1 MAGLAVTSVE
11 ALRLERVTVDYP
23 GKPGVLSDADLE
35 VAPGQL
41 VVLEGRSGSGKSTLL
56 AVAAG
61 LESVTAGTVTV
72 FGTPMR
78 PDSPTSATMR
88 ATQIGLVF
96 QHLHLLPELSVV
108 ENVELPLVLGRWP
121 RGRRRQVAL
130 ELLQRFG
137 LDGYA
142 DRRPTTLS
150 GGEQQRVA
158 ICRALATN
166 PGLLLVDEP
175 TSALD
180 EQNALEVVKALRL
193 AAKSGTAV
201 VVASHDDVLR
211 TAGTLYRMAS
221 GRPVRV
227 RA

>member
-1 MAGLAVTSVE
+1 ME

-23 GKPGVLSDADLE
+23 GKPGVLAEADLD
-35 VAPGQL
+35 VAPGRL
-41 VVLEGRSGSGKSTLL
+41 VVIEGRSGSGKSTLL

-61 LESVTAGTVTV
+61 LEAVTAGTVTV
-72 FGTPMR
+72 FGTRM
-78 PDSPTSATMR
+78 SPESPAAATMR

-108 ENVELPLVLGRWP
+108 ENVELPLVLAHWTR
-121 RGRRRQVAL
+121 RRRRQVAL
-130 ELLQRFG
+130 DLLQRFG
-137 LDGYA
+137 LEGLA

-158 ICRALATN
+158 IARALATQ

-175 TSALD
+175 TSSLD
-180 EQNALEVVKALRL
+180 EQNASDVVRALQT
-193 AAKSGTAV
+193 AARSGTAV
-201 VVASHDDVLR
+201 VVASHDDLLR
-211 TAGTLYRMAS
+211 SVGTLYRMVH